1 LLLVK
6 VGTPQAC
13 PGEFELL
20 FKWKKSKKP
29 TVEDIIEKVKDL
41 RDLINMSGRLN
52 PSELRDTLRMI
63 ADTVSTLSEV
73 ERDRLARQ
81 IDELFDEKISIRKGW
96 REENVRKI
104 RGLLKEISMVPN
116 KQDPIVKTKMLRAEK
131 LDMQIRMDDA
141 TIEAMLQ
148 IKETIVDTIRR
159 GMEPFEAWAAVT
171 RITSVLTDYAEE
183 LSAMQEEYEATIGEV
198 STDVTSLMQTYG
210 ITTAEKVSEAGEGR
224 LKELIEKYGSSETE
238 HEHSAEET

>member
-1 LLLVK
+1 M
-6 VGTPQAC
+6 
-13 PGEFELL
+13 
-20 FKWKKSKKP
+20 
-29 TVEDIIEKVKDL
+29 EDIIEKVKDL

-63 ADTVSTLSEV
+63 ADTISTLSEV

-159 GMEPFEAWAAVT
+159 GMEPSEAWAAVT

-210 ITTAEKVSEAGEGR
+210 ITTAEKVSEAEEGR

>member
-1 LLLVK
+1 
-6 VGTPQAC
+6 
-13 PGEFELL
+13 
-20 FKWKKSKKP
+20 
-29 TVEDIIEKVKDL
+29 VEDIIEKVKDL

-63 ADTVSTLSEV
+63 ANTVSTLSEV

-104 RGLLKEISMVPN
+104 RGLLKEISMIPN
-116 KQDPIVKTKMLRAEK
+116 KQDPMVKTKILRAEK

-159 GMEPFEAWAAVT
+159 GMEPSEAWTAVT
-171 RITSVLTDYAEE
+171 RVTSVLTDYVEE
-183 LSAMQEEYEATIGEV
+183 LGAMREEYEATIGEV
-198 STDVTSLMQTYG
+198 SADVTSLMQTYG
-210 ITTAEKVSEAGEGR
+210 VTSAEKVPEAEEGK
-224 LKELIEKYGSSETE
+224 LKELIEKYGSETQ
-238 HEHSAEET
+238 HEHSTEET